1 MKLKR
6 NLLLIFF
13 ILAGIV
19 LGGMLAN
26 LCANIPFLSWLA
38 YSSSIGFN
46 ADSPFVLDLS
56 VIKLTFGF
64 SMGISVAADHHP
76 RAGHFLL
83 QQNEP
88 AAELRPA
95 LLRKEGT

>member
-46 ADSPFVLDLS
+46 ADSPFVLDQTDVRL
-56 VIKLTFGF
+56 FHGHQR
-64 SMGISVAADHHP
+64 GADHHH

-88 AAELRPA
+88 ALSCGPA

>member
-19 LGGMLAN
+19 LGMLGY
-26 LCANIPFLSWLA
+26 LCAYFPFLSWLA

-64 SMGISVAADHHP
+64 SMGNSVAQINTIAL
-76 RAGHFLL
+76 AIFCY
-83 QQNEP
+83 NKTN
-88 AAELRPA
+88 LR
-95 LLRKEGT
+95 

>member
-46 ADSPFVLDLS
+46 ADSHFVLYLS
-56 VIKLTFGF
+56 VIKLTLGF
-64 SMGISVAADHHP
+64 SLGICVALIITLAL
-76 RAGHFLL
+76 AFFCY
-83 QQNEP
+83 NKTN
-88 AAELRPA
+88 LR
-95 LLRKEGT
+95 

>member
-46 ADSPFVLDLS
+46 ADSPFVPVSYTHLCGGGRS
-56 VIKLTFGF
+56 STCWWR
-64 SMGISVAADHHP
+64 P
-76 RAGHFLL
+76 
-83 QQNEP
+83 P
-88 AAELRPA
+88 TLRPA
-95 LLRKEGT
+95 DIFRCRDA

>member
-64 SMGISVAADHHP
+64 SMGISVRMWSSAAI
-76 RAGHFLL
+76 RWWTWTARFS
-83 QQNEP
+83 
-88 AAELRPA
+88 ASLRT
-95 LLRKEGT
+95 GTTRGA

>member
-56 VIKLTFGF
+56 VIKLGF
-64 SMGISVAADHHP
+64 SMGISVAQIITIAL
-76 RAGHFLL
+76 AIFCY
-83 QQNEP
+83 NKTN
-88 AAELRPA
+88 LR
-95 LLRKEGT
+95 

>member
-38 YSSSIGFN
+38 YSSSIGFKRRQPICAGSLGHQ
-46 ADSPFVLDLS
+46 ADVRLFH
-56 VIKLTFGF
+56 GHQR
-64 SMGISVAADHHP
+64 GADHHH

-88 AAELRPA
+88 ALSCGPA

>member
-46 ADSPFVLDLS
+46 
-56 VIKLTFGF
+56 VIF
-64 SMGISVAADHHP
+64 
-76 RAGHFLL
+76 
-83 QQNEP
+83 
-88 AAELRPA
+88 
-95 LLRKEGT
+95 